1 MKTRTPILSRCLAM
15 FLAVMLAFANVP
27 GLMVTAFAA
36 ENAVSAGSVVADNY
50 ELSEAEKA
58 LLESGYLSA
67 DYTVEY
73 DSAKD
78 SWVTVDH
85 ENKKI
90 VAASNDGWTATDAH
104 IIVDGASVEDVALTD
119 GEGTYTYDENAF
131 SVEVHYELHKVVKN
145 QAEMLKAIA
154 ALKQGVANTDAVSA
168 QGGNLYIL
176 EQAMPEL
183 VKFANEGVETSFAT
197 VSFAENVKV
206 AVNAL
211 NAQMTA
217 NEGKLNLSVMVE
229 AYDAASET
237 AYIVS
242 DGKDMQAEVVDLQAK
257 VAEINVALTT
267 MVDNLALF
275 IQNGWVNEETANQLK
290 TLAGVCKNLEN
301 GLAAPAA
308 DEWYAANNTV
318 VNAAGAELDE
328 LVLALGELTAVEVKD
343 QLLVDTAVI
352 KVNMA
357 MSDVTVKVV
366 LNVVEDKADS
376 KLLVE
381 AGSVT
386 EVITLSDGAAKAEI
400 EAEAQTVINA
410 ALEGWAEVYSEANF
424 APEYSELPETLTE
437 DVEYVVTYSPVDY
450 VIDLGWT
457 DDMTVP
463 YGYKY
468 TLPKHYNAEQA
479 YDYYVD
485 GELYAQ
491 GQVVVILGNTVITRE
506 AGKSYNAG
514 DLYTIVANNFGDD
527 VAKAILTSGALF
539 DDIAVNYRKPDPADA
554 ASLLTLVDGILTAN
568 DYASDYEGI
577 DWIPYTYGETGT
589 ENNFSGNTAEWDG
602 KSVKVQY
609 ILALENFGQAKAQE
623 ILDLA
628 EALKAEAEG
637 QKSAMDSLLG
647 MKDTLAQLDKT
658 KLGALNGVI
667 DVTDFSA
674 DAAENEALRAELKA
688 IVSAII
694 ANNLDGNQL
703 RILTMVTNYE
713 NNGLVYYYRNYS
725 EIKKEIDSLVE
736 YMGNLMDKEE
746 ALRIMCTAAGY
757 GEYADKIS
765 DVEGKLKEYNEMLSA
780 PNAKID
786 VDSANLGKL
795 VAALNMEGT
804 AECTATGSPYVLSE
818 MLTAMDESQVNVQ
831 VIISTPAG
839 NATVTTD
846 TMDRGAVLEQSVIDA
861 LKVNVEAEVEKL
873 LGANEKYY
881 DLEVSEELD
890 ALVGS
895 ELDGQVNVYY
905 TYSYKEYTVVI
916 EGEDDQIVTI
926 GDLEINLPK
935 HPETGWTYKYTIDGV
950 ADIVSDSY
958 TFTTEQLDRLFVE
971 GVYTV
976 ARVAAND
983 AEDNIA
989 DSTLEKWLVKE
1000 NGQTVGVYA
1009 RVDGNKNGVMGFAM
1023 DMVNSGYSYIALN
1036 GEAFLYL
1043 GEDSSL
1049 EICVQTL
1056 INAVLNDNSFGDH
1069 TLIGLGKNGK
1079 GEFVHAKMDL
1089 GNDADDLAFEGLDF
1103 TLYLETVPS
1112 QMATVANGL
1121 EKVQSYMSFNSN
1133 NGVMD
1138 VEVTLPE
1145 KVYEVYLAA
1154 LLATDNVDKYTMNEL
1169 NSEVA
1174 FQFLWDY
1181 VEIVKNSDAD
1191 TETFTNTLAKLGIEK
1206 DLTGAE
1212 DYYQLV
1218 KRALN
1223 NEGLVINPED
1233 DNENVDISV
1242 TAKSQKAINGLIN
1255 LLGIDVS
1262 AYELYLNMVKEYKY
1276 DDAVVYGAVSAKLGN
1291 TDKDFEAALLDVR
1304 HPVESK
1310 VDYLKKFDFTDNLPA
1325 RAASIAGEAAIILLD
1340 DVDGNL
1346 VFNDA
1351 TIIDLNGHTING
1363 NITANGKTLIFDSSL
1378 DTFNCGGVNGELSG
1392 NLTIVGGNYTADV
1405 TAYIPSGYE
1414 VEDGTVRN
1422 ILYTISNGEAQAQ
1435 NFMAYARSANGEK
1448 VIFNVD
1454 TDIFDKDVASYTE
1467 AAAMVAADVAV
1478 DLVLNYFT
1486 SASLTADGYNIYN
1499 ITVTD
1504 IIGLYDST
1512 NRKEALINTAL
1523 SWVDLNDLNGFI
1535 NGIIDKMI
1543 DFAAIEEAVRADEE
1557 FISFDAAVA
1566 PWSVTVD
1573 HIATGDY
1580 LTVGI
1585 APNADKERTFTVG
1598 LRIEGSK
1605 KDYAA
1610 NLAGGLSDMVVADET
1625 DAEVLINRPS
1635 YSNKHLTVSGE
1646 GSLVVVLDVT
1656 KDQNSANAMT
1666 FTNDEY
1672 LEVLAVALSYG
1683 LNDNKYV
1690 AAIGDDEALKDLID
1704 NLTAAELIT
1713 ALKVMN
1719 VPNRFDAMCEKVGYT
1734 STSNADKLENVY
1746 HLIAVA
1752 LGEALEKLE
1761 INGPAKKLGNLYN
1774 DATGYYEISG
1784 TRAASKDLS
1793 AKGYTVTIGAEV
1805 TELTLRVKLFDDEQ
1819 PVHVHTTATRE
1830 EDRVEPDCVNDGS
1843 YKLVTYCT
1851 ECGTVLSTETVIIPA
1866 LGHKAGDPVTENVV
1880 AADCVNEGSYDTVV
1894 YCGACGEEL
1903 SRETIVVPA
1912 LGHTPAD
1919 PVTENVVA
1927 ADCVNEGSYDTV
1939 VYCSVCGCELSRV
1952 TTTVPALG
1960 HDWKLVER
1968 VEPTC
1973 TEAGYEIYE
1982 CANGCGESFRV
1993 ELEKLDHNWV
2003 LVDKTEPDCENPGT
2017 ETYQCEYCGETFTV
2031 ETEDAL
2037 GHDWGAWN
2045 VVVPATYE
2053 REGVMRRYCR
2063 ICGEHQDRLIPKLKD
2078 PSDREDD
2085 ENPSTGAP
2093 FVSALAAI
2101 AVLAGAAYAS
2111 SKSRKN

>member
-104 IIVDGASVEDVALTD
+104 IIVDGVSVEDVALTD

-145 QAEMLKAIA
+145 QAEMLAAIA

-183 VKFANEGVETSFAT
+183 VKLANEGYPVFGMGTANFTDE
-197 VSFAENVKV
+197 VK
-206 AVNAL
+206 AAIHTL
-211 NAQMTA
+211 NNQMTA
-217 NEGKLNLSVMVE
+217 NEGKLNLSVMVAE
-229 AYDAASET
+229 YDESSKTEYLINSGAA
-237 AYIVS
+237 
-242 DGKDMQAEVVDLQAK
+242 MQAEVITLLDCVSKINVSLNTIVDLAVQ
-257 VAEINVALTT
+257 VPGYLTPE
-267 MVDNLALF
+267 L
-275 IQNGWVNEETANQLK
+275 ETQLK
-290 TLAGVCKNLEN
+290 TLAGVCKNLED

-318 VNAAGAELDE
+318 VTSTGKELDK

-568 DYASDYEGI
+568 DYASDYENI

-609 ILALENFGQAKAQE
+609 ILALDNFGQAKAQE

-667 DVTDFSA
+667 DVTDFTEG
-674 DAAENEALRAELKA
+674 DGTDTDAENLALRAELKA

-804 AECTATGSPYVLSE
+804 AECTASGSPYVLSE

-861 LKVNVEAEVEKL
+861 LKANVEAEVEKL

-895 ELDGQVNVYY
+895 ELDGQINVYY

-926 GDLEINLPK
+926 GDLEIDLPK

-1000 NGQTVGVYA
+1000 DGKTVGVYA

-1212 DYYQLV
+1212 DYYQLM

-1223 NEGLVINPED
+1223 NEGLVVNPED

-1435 NFMAYARSANGEK
+1435 NFFSYARSANGEK

-1467 AAAMVAADVAV
+1467 AATMVAADVAV

-1598 LRIEGSK
+1598 LRVEGSK

-1774 DATGYYEISG
+1774 ETTGYYEISG
-1784 TRAASKDLS
+1784 SRAASKDLS
-1793 AKGYTVTIGAEV
+1793 AKGYTVTVGAEV
-1805 TELTLRVKLFDDEQ
+1805 TELTLRVKLFDDKQ
-1819 PVHVHTTATRE
+1819 PVHVHTTATRI
-1830 EDRVEPDCVNDGS
+1830 EDRVEPDCVNEGS

-1851 ECGTVLSTETVIIPA
+1851 ECGTVLSVETVII
-1866 LGHKAGDPVTENVV
+1866 
-1880 AADCVNEGSYDTVV
+1880 
-1894 YCGACGEEL
+1894 
-1903 SRETIVVPA
+1903 PA

-1939 VYCSVCGCELSRV
+1939 VYCEVCGCELSRV

-1993 ELEKLDHNWV
+1993 ELEKLDHSWV
-2003 LVDKTEPDCENPGT
+2003 LVDKTEPDCVNPGT
-2017 ETYQCEYCGETFTV
+2017 ETYQCEHCGETFTV

-2037 GHDWGAWN
+2037 GHDWGEWN

-2063 ICGEHQDRLIPKLKD
+2063 ICGEHQDRLIPKLRD

>member
-36 ENAVSAGSVVADNY
+36 EHSVSAGNVIAEHYDI
-50 ELSEAEKA
+50 SEAEKE
-58 LLESGYLSA
+58 LLKSGYLA
-67 DYTVEY
+67 GDYTIEY
-73 DSAKD
+73 SDPEE

-85 ENKKI
+85 ENKTITAEAK
-90 VAASNDGWTATDAH
+90 DGWVATDAH
-104 IIVDGASVEDVALTD
+104 IVVNGVSVEEVALT
-119 GEGTYTYDENAF
+119 EGTGTYEYDENAF
-131 SVEVHYELHKVVKN
+131 SVKVCYELVTEVYN
-145 QAEMLKAIA
+145 QAEMFAAIDSMNKDYGYLKNAFNSDEYLGTIVSAMDTLEDLAEGIDVGFTIVQFDMAAIAAVKGLRKQITNNDGVLNLQIRNTEYMESESKVQYLLESGRNYHSVLADTYKKLKAIRDDGITNND
-154 ALKQGVANTDAVSA
+154 LVDAYLQSERPNDYTLWRA
-168 QGGNLYIL
+168 FKNIL
-176 EQAMPEL
+176 
-183 VKFANEGVETSFAT
+183 N
-197 VSFAENVKV
+197 N
-206 AVNAL
+206 AVNTMEASLVEEWSAAEAGTAL
-211 NAQMTA
+211 
-217 NEGKLNLSVMVE
+217 
-229 AYDAASET
+229 
-237 AYIVS
+237 
-242 DGKDMQAEVVDLQAK
+242 VDL
-257 VAEINVALTT
+257 ER
-267 MVDNLALF
+267 VDYMHLD
-275 IQNGWVNEETANQLK
+275 
-290 TLAGVCKNLEN
+290 TLVE
-301 GLAAPAA
+301 
-308 DEWYAANNTV
+308 
-318 VNAAGAELDE
+318 
-328 LVLALGELTAVEVKD
+328 ALGETTIPEVEAFLTVAFAEVN
-343 QLLVDTAVI
+343 
-352 KVNMA
+352 VNMN
-357 MSDVTVKVV
+357 MKNVTVKVV

-386 EVITLSDGAAKAEI
+386 EVITLSDGATKAEI

-609 ILALENFGQAKAQE
+609 ILALDNFGQAKAQE

-667 DVTDFSA
+667 DVTDFTEG
-674 DAAENEALRAELKA
+674 DNTDTDAENLALRAELKA

-804 AECTATGSPYVLSE
+804 AECEASASPYVLSE

-861 LKVNVEAEVEKL
+861 LKANVEAEVEKL

-1000 NGQTVGVYA
+1000 DGKTVGVYA

-1212 DYYQLV
+1212 DYYQLM

-1223 NEGLVINPED
+1223 NEGLVVNPED

-1435 NFMAYARSANGEK
+1435 NFFSYARSANGEK

-1819 PVHVHTTATRE
+1819 PVHVHTTATRI
-1830 EDRVEPDCVNDGS
+1830 EDRVEPDCVNEGS

-1866 LGHKAGDPVTENVV
+1866 LGHKAG
-1880 AADCVNEGSYDTVV
+1880 
-1894 YCGACGEEL
+1894 
-1903 SRETIVVPA
+1903 
-1912 LGHTPAD
+1912 D

-2003 LVDKTEPDCENPGT
+2003 LVDKTEPDCVNPGT

>member
-1 MKTRTPILSRCLAM
+1 MMKTRTPILSRCLAM

-27 GLMVTAFAA
+27 GFMVTAFAA

-145 QAEMLKAIA
+145 QAEMLAAIA
-154 ALKQGVANTDAVSA
+154 ALKQGVANTEAVSA
-168 QGGNLYIL
+168 QGGNLYAL
-176 EQAMPEL
+176 ETAMPEL
-183 VKFANEGVETSFAT
+183 KDLADNGYEVFGNTAQLSDECKQSIYNLNGQMEANGGKLSLSVLIEEYENGSETEFLMSKGAEMLAEVQYLIENLPAITATLANLTTLGDMNFISPDLFNQVKMLSEFCNKLEA
-197 VSFAENVKV
+197 
-206 AVNAL
+206 AL
-211 NAQMTA
+211 N
-217 NEGKLNLSVMVE
+217 
-229 AYDAASET
+229 
-237 AYIVS
+237 
-242 DGKDMQAEVVDLQAK
+242 
-257 VAEINVALTT
+257 EIN
-267 MVDNLALF
+267 
-275 IQNGWVNEETANQLK
+275 E
-290 TLAGVCKNLEN
+290 
-301 GLAAPAA
+301 

-328 LVLALGELTAVEVKD
+328 LVLALGELTAVEVKE

-386 EVITLSDGAAKAEI
+386 EVITLSDGATKAEI
-400 EAEAQTVINA
+400 EEEAQTVINV

-568 DYASDYEGI
+568 DYASDYENI
-577 DWIPYTYGETGT
+577 DWTPYTYGETGT
-589 ENNFSGNTAEWDG
+589 ENDFSGNTAEWDG

-609 ILALENFGQAKAQE
+609 ILALTNFGQAKAQE

-628 EALKAEAEG
+628 KALKAEAEG

-667 DVTDFSA
+667 DVTDFTEG
-674 DAAENEALRAELKA
+674 DGTDTDAENLALRAELKA

-713 NNGLVYYYRNYS
+713 NNGLAYYYRNYS
-725 EIKKEIDSLVE
+725 EIKIEIDSLVE

-861 LKVNVEAEVEKL
+861 LKANVEAEVEKL

-926 GDLEINLPK
+926 GDLEIDLPK
-935 HPETGWTYKYTIDGV
+935 HPEIGWTYKYTIDGV

-1000 NGQTVGVYA
+1000 DGKTVGVYA

-1089 GNDADDLAFEGLDF
+1089 GNAANDLAFKGLDF

-1223 NEGLVINPED
+1223 NEGLVVNPED

-1351 TIIDLNGHTING
+1351 TIIDLNGNTING
-1363 NITANGKTLIFDSSL
+1363 NITANGKVLIFDSSL

-1435 NFMAYARSANGEK
+1435 NFFTYARSANGEK

-1454 TDIFDKDVASYTE
+1454 TDIFNKDVASYTE

-1656 KDQNSANAMT
+1656 KDQNSANAMS

-1793 AKGYTVTIGAEV
+1793 AKGYTLTIGAEV
-1805 TELTLRVKLFDDEQ
+1805 TELTLRVKLFGDDQ
-1819 PVHVHTTATRE
+1819 PVHVHTTATRI
-1830 EDRVEPDCVNDGS
+1830 EDRVEPDCVNEGS

-1851 ECGTVLSTETVIIPA
+1851 ECGTVLSVETVII
-1866 LGHKAGDPVTENVV
+1866 
-1880 AADCVNEGSYDTVV
+1880 
-1894 YCGACGEEL
+1894 
-1903 SRETIVVPA
+1903 PA

-1927 ADCVNEGSYDTV
+1927 ADCENEGSYDTV

-1952 TTTVPALG
+1952 TTVVPALG

-1993 ELEKLDHNWV
+1993 ELEKLDHSWV
-2003 LVDKTEPDCENPGT
+2003 LVDKTEPDCVNPGT

-2037 GHDWGAWN
+2037 GHDWGEWN

-2063 ICGEHQDRLIPKLKD
+2063 ICGEHQDRLIPKLRD

>member
-90 VAASNDGWTATDAH
+90 VAASNDGWIATDAH

-145 QAEMLKAIA
+145 QAEMLAAIA
-154 ALKQGVANTDAVSA
+154 ALKQGVANTEAVAA
-168 QGGNLYIL
+168 QDGNLYIL

-183 VKFANEGVETSFAT
+183 VDLAKNGVSTPLGPLTFNDELKA
-197 VSFAENVKV
+197 

-211 NAQMTA
+211 DAQMTA

-242 DGKDMQAEVVDLQAK
+242 NGKDMKAEVV
-257 VAEINVALTT
+257 ALY
-267 MVDNLALF
+267 DNLSVINATLQDMANKISGF
-275 IQNGWVNEETANQLK
+275 VAGGWVDAEVADQLK
-290 TLAGVCKNLEN
+290 ILAGVCNN
-301 GLAAPAA
+301 IITGLDAVSK

-386 EVITLSDGAAKAEI
+386 EVITLSDGATKAEI

-609 ILALENFGQAKAQE
+609 ILALDNFGQAKAQE

-667 DVTDFSA
+667 DVTDFTEG
-674 DAAENEALRAELKA
+674 DGTDTDAENLALRAELKA

-804 AECTATGSPYVLSE
+804 AECEASGSPYVLSE

-861 LKVNVEAEVEKL
+861 LKANVEAEVEKL

-926 GDLEINLPK
+926 GDLEIDLPK

-1000 NGQTVGVYA
+1000 NGKTVGVCA

-1212 DYYQLV
+1212 DYYQLM

-1223 NEGLVINPED
+1223 NEGLVVNPED

-1435 NFMAYARSANGEK
+1435 NFMTYARSANGEK

-1467 AAAMVAADVAV
+1467 AATMVAADVAV

-1774 DATGYYEISG
+1774 ETTGYYEISG

-1793 AKGYTVTIGAEV
+1793 AKGYTLTIGAEV
-1805 TELTLRVKLFDDEQ
+1805 TELTLRVKLFDDKQ
-1819 PVHVHTTATRE
+1819 PVHVHTTATRI
-1830 EDRVEPDCVNDGS
+1830 EDRVEPDCVNEGS

-1851 ECGTVLSTETVIIPA
+1851 ECGTVLSVETVII
-1866 LGHKAGDPVTENVV
+1866 
-1880 AADCVNEGSYDTVV
+1880 
-1894 YCGACGEEL
+1894 
-1903 SRETIVVPA
+1903 PA

-1927 ADCVNEGSYDTV
+1927 ADCENEGSYDTV
-1939 VYCSVCGCELSRV
+1939 VYCEVCGCELSRV
-1952 TTTVPALG
+1952 TTVVPALG

-1993 ELEKLDHNWV
+1993 ELEKLDHSWV
-2003 LVDKTEPDCENPGT
+2003 LVDKTEPDCVNPGT
-2017 ETYQCEYCGETFTV
+2017 ETYQCEHCGETFTV

-2037 GHDWGAWN
+2037 GHDWGEWN

-2063 ICGEHQDRLIPKLKD
+2063 ICGEHQDRLIPKLRD